1 MKRVVVFGGGTGL
14 SCLLS
19 GLKLFPI
26 DVTAVITVSD
36 NGSSTGVLKEELDIP
51 AVGDVGKVL
60 LAMSNADDALLE
72 LLSYRF
78 SKSGTLHNHPVRNIL
93 MSALIDIKGSLTEA
107 ARYMGQILQIKGTVL
122 PLTEDK
128 VELIGE
134 SDGVSFVGEEAVSQ
148 NIRHIRRLRY
158 DHDITV
164 TGEVKQRLLD
174 ADLVIFS
181 PGSLYTSII
190 PHLIAPEIG
199 EVLKEIKAPLMYV
212 SNLVTQPGETDG
224 YDVSGHIRVL
234 NRYLYLY
241 DRHIEYVIANNAEI
255 DARIIEKYLKTE
267 NKTIVHLDREKIS
280 AQNASVIEGNIL
292 SIEDE
297 TIRHNALKTAY
308 LIFSYLMDETGA

>member
-19 GLKLFPI
+19 GLKLFPM

-60 LAMSNADDALLE
+60 LAMSNADEDFLR

-78 SKSGTLHNHPVRNIL
+78 SKSGTLHNHPVRNIML
-93 MSALIDIKGSLTEA
+93 SALIDLKGSLTEA
-107 ARYMGQILQIKGTVL
+107 AKYMGQLLQIKGTVL

-128 VELIGE
+128 VELVGE
-134 SDGVSFVGEEAVSQ
+134 SDTGAFVGEEEVSR

-164 TGEVKQRLLD
+164 TSEVKQRLKD

-181 PGSLYTSII
+181 PGSLYTSVI
-190 PHLIAPEIG
+190 PHLIAPEVG
-199 EVLKEIKAPLMYV
+199 EVLRSCDAPLMYV

-224 YDVSGHIRVL
+224 YDVSGHVRVL
-234 NRYLYLY
+234 NRYLYLF
-241 DRHIEYVIANNAEI
+241 DRHLTTVVANNAEI
-255 DARIIEKYLKTE
+255 DARIIDKYLKTE
-267 NKTIVHLDREKIS
+267 NKTIVHLDRDKVR
-280 AQNASVIEGNIL
+280 AQGAEIIEGDIF
-292 SIEDE
+292 SIEEE

-308 LIFSYLMDETGA
+308 LIFSYLMEG